1 MFKFLTP
8 VMRGKTH
15 NSVLSLS
22 MKKSNYFTPMS
33 LAICDFNTI
42 AFKNIFCELVAR
54 YTFALTL

>member
-1 MFKFLTP
+1 
-8 VMRGKTH
+8 MRGKTH

-54 YTFALTL
+54 YTFTLTL